1 MKENEQHVQITKED
15 ILNRTDIDWNKTLE
29 CDDIDM
35 ALNPLKGVTALL
47 QALELSSD
55 IGRHRNDK
63 YAYLA
68 LSLVCNSVIDEIEDM
83 KPNIDYMQTK
93 IREV

>member
-1 MKENEQHVQITKED
+1 MSKKKQHVQITKED
-15 ILNRTDIDWNKTLE
+15 IFNRTDIAWSKTLTS
-29 CDDIDM
+29 DDIDM
-35 ALNPLKGVTALL
+35 ALDSLKGVTALL

-55 IGRHRNDK
+55 AGKHKHDK

-68 LSLVCNSVIDEIEDM
+68 LGLVCNSVIDEIEDM
-83 KPNIDYMQTK
+83 KPNIDYMQEK